1 MPTSPLETLLDEF
14 ATVLSNDRG
23 ALDPTDDWYVPH
35 LHGSGAED
43 VVQTLFRAI
52 RRTSGSQLYYFSGQ
66 RGTGKSTEL
75 RRLAV
80 ELNGQPGVRAFILDV
95 LDYISDSHPIETVD
109 LLLITTLA
117 LADRLKERDAL
128 AEDFLKEDSVTRLAT
143 WLRTEV
149 EITGMTV
156 GGVKGEFK
164 KQQQSII
171 ARIRAFDL
179 ARRER
184 IMTECREFIRE
195 MSGLIRARLGVE
207 KVVLLIDSLERL
219 RGIGNA
225 ATDMFDRVVRVFDG
239 DIHQLRLPEVQVVY
253 AVPPYLPYL
262 SNVKAQVPLFM
273 LASVRVCEP
282 PTAARRQPRVAGL
295 SVMRRVVEKRFS
307 RWAELL
313 TAEALDE
320 LALKSGGDLR
330 QLLKR
335 FLLDA
340 LDQAYYA
347 LERLPLQ
354 KDDPI
359 IGITLSRHQ
368 VEFESMVTRDEYSL
382 LKSIVEKN
390 WLDLPKRE
398 DLPTAARFFEI
409 RALLNYR
416 NGTDWLDINP
426 LLWPLID
433 AFQPPSSSATGH
445 DGAAAT
451 T

>member
-1 MPTSPLETLLDEF
+1 
-14 ATVLSNDRG
+14 
-23 ALDPTDDWYVPH
+23 
-35 LHGSGAED
+35 
-43 VVQTLFRAI
+43 
-52 RRTSGSQLYYFSGQ
+52 
-66 RGTGKSTEL
+66 
-75 RRLAV
+75 
-80 ELNGQPGVRAFILDV
+80 
-95 LDYISDSHPIETVD
+95 
-109 LLLITTLA
+109 
-117 LADRLKERDAL
+117 
-128 AEDFLKEDSVTRLAT
+128 
-143 WLRTEV
+143 
-149 EITGMTV
+149 
-156 GGVKGEFK
+156 
-164 KQQQSII
+164 
-171 ARIRAFDL
+171 
-179 ARRER
+179 
-184 IMTECREFIRE
+184 
-195 MSGLIRARLGVE
+195 
-207 KVVLLIDSLERL
+207 
-219 RGIGNA
+219 
-225 ATDMFDRVVRVFDG
+225 
-239 DIHQLRLPEVQVVY
+239 
-253 AVPPYLPYL
+253 
-262 SNVKAQVPLFM
+262 
-273 LASVRVCEP
+273 
-282 PTAARRQPRVAGL
+282 
-295 SVMRRVVEKRFS
+295 MRRVVEKRFS

-368 VEFESMVTRDEYSL
+368 VEFESMVTRDEYPL

-398 DLPTAARFFEI
+398 DLPTAARFFEV

-433 AFQPPSSSATGH
+433 AFQFPGSSATGH

-451 T
+451 N